1 MKRTTLKDLAKL
13 LNLSPSTVSRAL
25 ADHQDIS
32 EETKRRVQEVAQ
44 RMNYIPNLRAKYLRT
59 RHSNIIALILP
70 EMNMFFMPSLMN
82 GINKVV
88 EAKNYSLIV
97 LQSDNSLW
105 KEKQLVQYCLNL
117 SVDGV
122 LLSVSKETTNLSH
135 LSPLHDNEVPV
146 VLLDRLI
153 ENESF
158 STVKIADQEAAFR
171 ATSYLIEKGH
181 ERIVGVFSDT
191 KLSISTERIK
201 GFKEAHAN
209 KRLKF
214 KKSQVL
220 TIDSV
225 ENFDHL
231 FKQTIEKVKDVTAF
245 FIMSDELMVR
255 TFHLLRQSGYK
266 IPEDCSLIAISD
278 GKAPRF
284 LFPNITH
291 LHHSGHDV
299 GEKAAHILIGL
310 IQDYSD
316 TVIDAKVKTALV
328 ELGSVQEI

>member
-59 RHSNIIALILP
+59 RHSNVIALILP

-135 LSPLHDNEVPV
+135 LSP
-146 VLLDRLI
+146 
-153 ENESF
+153 
-158 STVKIADQEAAFR
+158 
-171 ATSYLIEKGH
+171 
-181 ERIVGVFSDT
+181 
-191 KLSISTERIK
+191 
-201 GFKEAHAN
+201 HA
-209 KRLKF
+209 
-214 KKSQVL
+214 S
-220 TIDSV
+220 
-225 ENFDHL
+225 
-231 FKQTIEKVKDVTAF
+231 
-245 FIMSDELMVR
+245 
-255 TFHLLRQSGYK
+255 
-266 IPEDCSLIAISD
+266 
-278 GKAPRF
+278 
-284 LFPNITH
+284 
-291 LHHSGHDV
+291 
-299 GEKAAHILIGL
+299 
-310 IQDYSD
+310 
-316 TVIDAKVKTALV
+316 
-328 ELGSVQEI
+328 